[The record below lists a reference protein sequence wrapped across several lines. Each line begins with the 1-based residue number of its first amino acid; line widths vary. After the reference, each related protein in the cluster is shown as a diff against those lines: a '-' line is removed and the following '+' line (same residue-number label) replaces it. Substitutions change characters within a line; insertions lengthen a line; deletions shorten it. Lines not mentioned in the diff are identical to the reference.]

1 MQSAAQTKNPV
12 RQALVSMT
20 GTFWDTVVICLMTG
34 LVIVS
39 SVIKNPAIDTNT
51 SSLLTS
57 AAWDQIPV
65 IGPIIIAIALAI
77 FALSTVLG
85 WSYYGERAAEYL
97 FGKKVIRPYR
107 VAWVIVALIGTL
119 VSLDLV
125 WTIADILNALM
136 VIPNVVAMF
145 LLSGV
150 IAAETKKYV
159 NNLDLPS
166 EDKEKVS

>member
-1 MQSAAQTKNPV
+1 
-12 RQALVSMT
+12 
-20 GTFWDTVVICLMTG
+20 MTG

-39 SVIKNPAIDTNT
+39 SVIKNPAIDTKT

-57 AAWDQIPV
+57 AAWNQIPV
-65 IGPIIIAIALAI
+65 VGSVIIAIALAI
-77 FALSTVLG
+77 FAFSTVLG

-97 FGKKVIRPYR
+97 FGKKIIKPYR
-107 VAWVIVALIGTL
+107 ILWVIVALLGTL
-119 VSLDLV
+119 ISLDLV

-136 VIPNVVAMF
+136 VVPNVVAML

-150 IAAETKKYV
+150 IAAETKKYI